1 MTLGG
6 NTDITRGLF
15 LGLFLV
21 GVSVLGA
28 AGLFLLAEPGAGDK
42 VDLSLLGV
50 TELSL
55 SESSLSLSRPDLA
68 SAEVSDRFE

>member
-1 MTLGG
+1 M
-6 NTDITRGLF
+6 
-15 LGLFLV
+15 